1 MLTLKFRAHTGKL
14 YDLFAPDAAIG
25 VPQGGLKLSANVTRT
40 TQEALGRPG
49 TFAADL
55 NFGEMTGSLTTTID
69 ASRATPKATLE
80 EIYLEWLNAHSFTR
94 QGTLIAGRDNLPQLD
109 RSAEVKLAQHLPN
122 PDIVPENT
130 TEMEVE
136 AQLVA
141 EYGAWFGPWKK
152 ATGSTFV
159 ENTGQVPLTYR
170 VRWKGEGGRVILPSA
185 AYFTLPPTTTER
197 ILYIS
202 DDESCMVE
210 RTDGTPDRR
219 LWKAMAGAVLPEPIA
234 VGDTRAITVPAGA
247 TLEWRLGYAHPW
259 G

>member
-25 VPQGGLKLSANVTRT
+25 VPQGGLKLSANITRT

-49 TFAADL
+49 SFAADL
-55 NFGEMTGSLTTTID
+55 SFGEMTGSLIATID
-69 ASRATPKATLE
+69 AARTSSASLE
-80 EIYLEWLNAHSFTR
+80 QVYLGWLAAHSLTR
-94 QGTLIAGRDNLPQLD
+94 EGTLIAGRDGLPQFD
-109 RSAEVKLAQHLPN
+109 RTTEVKLAQQLPN
-122 PDIVPENT
+122 PDIIPENT
-130 TEMEVE
+130 SEIEVE

-141 EYGAWFGPWKK
+141 ERGAWFGPWQKS
-152 ATGSTFV
+152 TGAAFV

-170 VRWKGEGGRVILPSA
+170 VRWKGSGGRVILPSA
-185 AYFTLPPTTTER
+185 AHFTLPSTSTER
-197 ILYIS
+197 ILYVS
-202 DDESCMVE
+202 DDESCMVT
-210 RTDGTPDRR
+210 RSDGTPDRK
-219 LWKAMAGAVLPEPIA
+219 LWKAMAGKVLPEPIE